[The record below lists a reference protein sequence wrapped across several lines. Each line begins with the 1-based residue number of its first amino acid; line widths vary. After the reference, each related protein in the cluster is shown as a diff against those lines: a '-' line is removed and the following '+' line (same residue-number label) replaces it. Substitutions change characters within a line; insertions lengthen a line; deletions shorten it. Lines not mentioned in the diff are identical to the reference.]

1 MEMIDFKNIEG
12 IYFVGIGGIGMS
24 ALALYFA
31 KGGYDV
37 AGYDRSES
45 KITISLI
52 ETGCTVNYVDEESV
66 IPELFRNVSEK
77 NKVIIVY
84 TPAIPS
90 ENKIIS
96 YFRKNEYR
104 LYKRSEILGEISS
117 HTDTL
122 AVAGTH
128 GKTTV
133 STMIAHLLKQS
144 AVDCSAFLGGI
155 SKNYGS
161 NLLLGESRYTVM
173 EADEFDRSFHRLTP
187 LMAVVTSLDAD
198 HLDIYG
204 DRATMVE
211 GYNVFCSKIK
221 RGGTLI
227 VNNKIRREIIT
238 PDGVKCF
245 TYGLD
250 SGSDYMATHIEH
262 QKDYY
267 IFNLKTP
274 DGIIEDL
281 HFAFPGII
289 NIENFTAAIAIA
301 LMCGVTEQE
310 IRKAVILFQGV
321 QRRFDIRINR
331 PGLAYID
338 DYAHHPEEIRAC
350 ITSVKEYFSGR
361 KITGIFQP
369 HLFSRTRDHA
379 DGFAAILDELDET
392 ILLPIY
398 PAREK
403 PVEGVTSEIILR
415 KMKSGKKSLLRKEDI
430 PDKLDVSKLDV
441 LITIG
446 AGDIDTLV
454 KPIEDKLNT
463 ERAK

>member
-1 MEMIDFKNIEG
+1 MIDFRNTEG

-24 ALALYFA
+24 ALALYFL
-31 KGGYDV
+31 KGGYTV

-45 KITISLI
+45 RITLSLTEAGCKITFDDELAALPGLFGNIS
-52 ETGCTVNYVDEESV
+52 NKS
-66 IPELFRNVSEK
+66 
-77 NKVIIVY
+77 KVIIVY
-84 TPAIPS
+84 TPAIPA
-90 ENKIIS
+90 ENKILS
-96 YFRKNEYR
+96 WFRNNEYR
-104 LYKRSEILGEISS
+104 LYKRSEILGEISL

-144 AVDCSAFLGGI
+144 HIDCSAFLGGI
-155 SKNYGS
+155 SKNYES

-204 DRATMVE
+204 DQKTMVE
-211 GYNVFCSKIK
+211 AYNIFCGKIKKGGVLVVNSKI
-221 RGGTLI
+221 RNQII
-227 VNNKIRREIIT
+227 V
-238 PDGVKCF
+238 PDGVRCF
-245 TYGLD
+245 TYGID
-250 SGSDYMATHIEH
+250 QSSDYRAENIRHE
-262 QKDYY
+262 KEYY
-267 IFNLKTP
+267 IFNIVTP
-274 DGIIEDL
+274 TGVINDL

-289 NIENFTAAIAIA
+289 NIENFTAAIAIGQ
-301 LMCGVTEQE
+301 MCGVTETE
-310 IRKAVILFQGV
+310 IRKAVLLFQGV
-321 QRRFDIRINR
+321 RRRFDIRVNQ
-331 PGLAYID
+331 PGLTYID

-350 ITSVKEYFSGR
+350 INSVREYYRGR

-379 DGFAAILDELDET
+379 EGFAAILDDLDET

-403 PVEGVTSEIILR
+403 PIEGVASEMILE
-415 KMKSGKKSLLRKEDI
+415 KMKSKNKRLLKKEDI
-430 PDKLDVSKLDV
+430 PERLDIANLDV

-446 AGDIDTLV
+446 AGDIDMLV
-454 KPIEDKLNT
+454 KPIE
-463 ERAK
+463 ERLKRDRKA

>member
-1 MEMIDFKNIEG
+1 MMEFKNIEG

-31 KGGYDV
+31 KGGYTI

-45 KITISLI
+45 RITLSLT
-52 ETGCTVNYVDEESV
+52 ECGCTVSYEDNVNILPD
-66 IPELFRNVSEK
+66 LFGNSSNK
-77 NKVIIVY
+77 NKVLIVY
-84 TPAIPS
+84 TPAIPAG
-90 ENKIIS
+90 NRILS
-96 YFRKNEYR
+96 YFRNNGYR
-104 LYKRSEILGEISS
+104 LYKRSEVLGEISAK
-117 HTDTL
+117 TDTL

-144 AVDCSAFLGGI
+144 HVDCSAFLGGI
-155 SKNYGS
+155 SKNYDS
-161 NLLLGESRYTVM
+161 NLLLGEGRYTVM
-173 EADEFDRSFHRLTP
+173 EADEFDRSFHRLKP
-187 LMAVVTSLDAD
+187 LMVVVTSLDAD

-204 DRATMVE
+204 DHGTMVKA
-211 GYNVFCSKIK
+211 YNEFC
-221 RGGTLI
+221 
-227 VNNKIRREIIT
+227 NKIRPGGKMVVNSRIRKEILV
-238 PDGVKCF
+238 PEGVTCF
-245 TYGLD
+245 TYGPD
-250 SGSDYMATHIEH
+250 SNADYRAFNIEH
-262 QKDYY
+262 GKDYY
-267 IFNLKTP
+267 RFNIKTP
-274 DGIIEDL
+274 TTIIEDL

-289 NIENFTAAIAIA
+289 NIENLTAAIAIA

-321 QRRFDIRINR
+321 RRRFDIRINW
-331 PGLAYID
+331 PGLAYVD
-338 DYAHHPEEIRAC
+338 DYAHHPEEIKAC

-379 DGFAAILDELDET
+379 DGFAEILDELDEV

-403 PVEGVTSEIILR
+403 PIEGVTSEMIFNR
-415 KMKSGKKSLLRKEDI
+415 MRSGGKRLLNKDDI
-430 PDKLDVSKLDV
+430 PGKLDVSKLDV
-441 LITIG
+441 LLTIG

-454 KPIEDKLNT
+454 SPIEEKLRK
-463 ERAK
+463 ERER

>member
-1 MEMIDFKNIEG
+1 MIDFRNIEG

-24 ALALYFA
+24 ALALYFSR
-31 KGGYDV
+31 GGYII

-45 KITISLI
+45 KITTSLI
-52 ETGCTVNYVDEESV
+52 ETGCAISYDDDTAS
-66 IPELFRNVSEK
+66 IPELFRNIVQK
-77 NKVIIVY
+77 DKFIIVY
-84 TPAIPS
+84 TPAIPAES
-90 ENKIIS
+90 RILS
-96 YFRKNEYR
+96 HFRDNGYR

-133 STMIAHLLKQS
+133 STMTAHLLKQS

-204 DRATMVE
+204 TRENMVE
-211 GYNVFCSKIK
+211 AYNIFCSKIRK
-221 RGGTLI
+221 GGTLV
-227 VNNKIRREIIT
+227 VNSKIRKEIIV
-238 PDGVKCF
+238 PDGVSCF

-250 SGSDYMATHIEH
+250 KNCDFRATDIE
-262 QKDYY
+262 QTEEYY
-267 IFNLKTP
+267 RFNIKTP
-274 DGIIEDL
+274 DTVINDI

-301 LMCGVTEQE
+301 LKCGVTESE
-310 IRKAVILFQGV
+310 IRKAVLLFQGV
-321 QRRFDIRINR
+321 KRRFDIRINIK
-331 PGLAYID
+331 GLTYID

-350 ITSVKEYFSGR
+350 INSVKEYFKGR
-361 KITGIFQP
+361 RITGIFQP
-369 HLFSRTRDHA
+369 HLFSRTQDHA
-379 DGFAAILDELDET
+379 EGFAAILDVLDET

-403 PVEGVTSEIILR
+403 PIPGVSSEMILN
-415 KMKSGKKSLLRKEDI
+415 KMKSGNKRLLSKSDI
-430 PDKLDVSKLDV
+430 PGKLDVNKLDV

-446 AGDIDTLV
+446 AGDIDSLV
-454 KPIEDKLNT
+454 KPIEDKIRK
-463 ERAK
+463 ERAC

>member
-1 MEMIDFKNIEG
+1 MIDFRNIDG

-31 KGGYDV
+31 RGGYTV

-45 KITISLI
+45 KITRSLI
-52 ETGCTVNYVDEESV
+52 ENGCSIGYIDNVDV
-66 IPELFRNVSEK
+66 LPEIFRNKTDK
-77 NKVIIVY
+77 NRVIIVY
-84 TPAIPS
+84 TPAIPA
-90 ENKIIS
+90 ENRILL
-96 YFRKNEYR
+96 YFRDNGYR
-104 LYKRSEILGEISS
+104 LYKRSEVLGEISL

-144 AVDCSAFLGGI
+144 SVDCSAFLGGI

-161 NLLLGESRYTVM
+161 NLILGESRYTVM

-204 DRATMVE
+204 DQATMVE
-211 GYNVFCSKIK
+211 AYNVFCAKI
-221 RGGTLI
+221 RNGGTLI
-227 VNNKIRREIIT
+227 VNSKIRKKIRI
-238 PDGVKCF
+238 PDGVTCF

-250 SGSDYMATHIEH
+250 SGSDYMASDIEH

-267 IFNLKTP
+267 RFNLKTP
-274 DGIIEDL
+274 DGIIKDL

-289 NIENFTAAIAIA
+289 NIENFTAAIAVA

-331 PGLAYID
+331 PGLTYID

-350 ITSVKEYFSGR
+350 ITAIKEYFRDR

-403 PVEGVTSEIILR
+403 PLEGVTSEIILNR
-415 KMKSGKKSLLRKEDI
+415 MRSGNKSLMKKEDL
-430 PDKLDVSKLDV
+430 PGKLDISRLDV

>member
-1 MEMIDFKNIEG
+1 MIEFKNIEG

-31 KGGYDV
+31 KGGYSI

-45 KITISLI
+45 KITLSLI
-52 ETGCTVNYVDEESV
+52 EEGCTVSYKDDVNLLPD
-66 IPELFRNVSEK
+66 LFRKVSEK
-77 NKVIIVY
+77 EKVLIVY
-84 TPAIPS
+84 TPAIPAES
-90 ENKIIS
+90 NILTF
-96 YFRKNEYR
+96 FRSNGYH
-104 LYKRSEILGEISS
+104 LYKRSEILGEISA

-144 AVDCSAFLGGI
+144 QIDCSAFLGGI
-155 SKNYGS
+155 SKNYDS

-173 EADEFDRSFHRLTP
+173 EADEFDRSFHRLKP
-187 LMAVVTSLDAD
+187 LMAVITALDAD

-204 DRATMVE
+204 DLKTMVE
-211 GYNVFCSKIK
+211 AYNVFAGKIRPGGKLVVNSKI
-221 RGGTLI
+221 RS
-227 VNNKIRREIIT
+227 EIIV
-238 PDGVKCF
+238 PEGVSCF

-250 SGSDYMATHIEH
+250 TNSDYHSFNIEH
-262 QKDYY
+262 CKDYY
-267 IFNLKTP
+267 KFSVKTP
-274 DGIIEDL
+274 DALIEDL

-310 IRKAVILFQGV
+310 IRKSVLLFQGV
-321 QRRFDIRINR
+321 RRRFDIRINI

-338 DYAHHPEEIRAC
+338 DYAHHPEEINAC
-350 ITSVKEYFSGR
+350 IRSVKEYFKGR

-369 HLFSRTRDHA
+369 HLFSRTRDNA
-379 DGFAAILDELDET
+379 DGFAAILDELDEP

-403 PVEGVTSEIILR
+403 PIEGVTSEMIFI
-415 KMKSGKKSLLRKEDI
+415 KMKSGRKRFMNKADI
-430 PDKLDVSKLDV
+430 PGKLDVSKIDV
-441 LITIG
+441 LLTIG
-446 AGDIDTLV
+446 AGDIDSLV
-454 KPIEDKLNT
+454 GPIEEKLRK
-463 ERAK
+463 ERMK